1 MRNRAHDPSA
11 TPLPS
16 AVFSPPVRYRVH
28 NREDALGARRS
39 AEKSPFQ
46 RAPRRERAGM
56 RRKMFLNK
64 KHKML

>member
-11 TPLPS
+11 TPPPS
-16 AVFSPPVRYRVH
+16 TVFSPLVRCRVH

-39 AEKSPFQ
+39 VEKSPLQ
-46 RAPRRERAGM
+46 HAPRRERAGM
-56 RRKMFLNK
+56 QRKMFLNK